1 MSPQIPVRLIRQ
13 VRQRADDICEYCCLP
28 QASQEATFHVDHV
41 LPRAHGGPTEL
52 ANLALACVTCSLR
65 KSARTSAVD
74 PKTGNTVALF
84 NPRTDDW
91 SDHFAFTVTWKVR
104 GRTETGRATIE
115 ALGMNRSAI
124 VMIRREL
131 VLLNRF
137 PL

>member
-1 MSPQIPVRLIRQ
+1 MSPQISVRLIRQ
-13 VRQRADDICEYCCLP
+13 IRQRAGDVCEYCRLP

-41 LPRAHGGPTEL
+41 SPRSQGGPTEP

-74 PKTGNTVALF
+74 PKTGNAAALF
-84 NPRTDDW
+84 NPRTEDW
-91 SDHFAFTVTWKVR
+91 LDHFDFTATWKVR
-104 GRTETGRATIE
+104 GRTATGRATIE

-124 VMIRREL
+124 VLIRREL

-137 PL
+137 PQ